1 MFVVLVP
8 GGSFSCN
15 HLMLPQMLK
24 QVSEYKMQVKLIK
37 EQETDMKTQVPL
49 WSDAGEFLLSWRRI

>member
-8 GGSFSCN
+8 GCSCSCN
-15 HLMLPQMLK
+15 HLMIPQMLK

-37 EQETDMKTQVPL
+37 DQEADMKTQV
-49 WSDAGEFLLSWRRI
+49 WSDAGDFLLSWRRS

>member
-8 GGSFSCN
+8 GCSCSCN
-15 HLMLPQMLK
+15 HLMIPQMLR

-37 EQETDMKTQVPL
+37 DQEADMKTQV
-49 WSDAGEFLLSWRRI
+49 WSDAGDFLLSWRRS